1 MDKIKTKHDN
11 VQRIKSAK
19 EVVKID
25 HKANENMKEYNNYM
39 EKQRL
44 EKRIKEEK

>member
-1 MDKIKTKHDN
+1 MVQIKTKHDN
-11 VQRIKSAK
+11 IKKIKGAK
-19 EVVKID
+19 EIVNID